1 MFNLSEYTTVRERLI
16 EFWKRYPNGRIE
28 TEILEWSDIRFIVAA
43 RLYREA
49 TDEKP
54 FSTGL
59 ANEVITDRGVNKD
72 FALENGATSALGIAC
87 GHANIGIDKH
97 KPSREEMSKVIG
109 EPVSMA
115 KVVAT
120 KVVTPRVTKPAVQD
134 LVQAIQAADAESAEQ
149 DYWTTPVND
158 YMKVVD
164 APQTLEKA
172 IENVAAIIG
181 TGEAQEAPNCKH
193 GHMRW
198 RDGEKNGRPWGGY
211 QCAHMN
217 PGGVKSDCAPAWYR
231 MGSDG
236 KWHPQE
242 VRA

>member
-1 MFNLSEYTTVRERLI
+1 MFNLEEYTTVRERII

-28 TEILEWSDIRFIVAA
+28 TEILEWSDKRFIVAA
-43 RLYREA
+43 RLYREME
-49 TDEKP
+49 DNKP

-59 ANEVITDRGVNKD
+59 AHEVITDKGVNKD
-72 FALENGATSALGIAC
+72 FALENGATSSIGIAC
-87 GHANIGIDKH
+87 SNANIGIDKH
-97 KPSREEMSKVIG
+97 KPSREEMQKVIAKKA
-109 EPVSMA
+109 EKPV
-115 KVVAT
+115 
-120 KVVTPRVTKPAVQD
+120 VQD
-134 LVQAIQAADAESAEQ
+134 LVPSQEQ

-164 APQTLEKA
+164 APQTLERA

-181 TGEAQEAPNCKH
+181 TGEAQESPSCKH

-198 RDGEKNGRPWGGY
+198 RDGEKNGRAWGGY

-242 VRA
+242 VRV

>member
-1 MFNLSEYTTVRERLI
+1 MFNLADYEPVEVRLEKFI
-16 EFWKRYPNGRIE
+16 KDYPAFRIS
-28 TEILEWSDIRFIVAA
+28 TELEVV
-43 RLYREA
+43 EA
-49 TDEKP
+49 TRYIVKAYLFKDA
-54 FSTGL
+54 SDGVAWATGY
-59 ANEVITDRGVNKD
+59 AEETVTSRGVNQTS
-72 FALENGATSALGIAC
+72 ALENCETSAIGRAL
-87 GHANIGIDKH
+87 ANAGYAPKG
-97 KPSREEMSKVIG
+97 KRPSREEMSKVVAAK
-109 EPVSMA
+109 PV
-115 KVVAT
+115 
-120 KVVTPRVTKPAVQD
+120 KPPVQE
-134 LVQAIQAADAESAEQ
+134 VKAQEQ

-181 TGEAQEAPNCKH
+181 TGEAQKAPQCKH

-198 RDGEKNGRPWGGY
+198 REGEKNGRAWGGY
-211 QCAHMN
+211 QCNQMN
-217 PGGVKSDCAPAWYR
+217 AGGVKSDCPPVWYR